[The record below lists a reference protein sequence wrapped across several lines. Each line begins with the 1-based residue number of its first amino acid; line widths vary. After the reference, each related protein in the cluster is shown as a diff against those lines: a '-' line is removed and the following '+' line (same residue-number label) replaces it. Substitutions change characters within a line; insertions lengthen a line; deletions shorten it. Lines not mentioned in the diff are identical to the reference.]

1 MVYGV
6 VRNNDDALRI
16 QKMGAISI
24 ISDVTKDAIVADI
37 QKEITQKL
45 SLVINNAG
53 FVGVGEKL
61 VNTNPDD
68 FLKQL
73 DVHCLGPL
81 RVCQAS
87 VPLLHPGGLMLNIS
101 SRFGSISR
109 RASGEFD
116 DIDCSYSYS
125 VAKAA
130 QNMLTVRISRE
141 YAEAGIRACAI
152 HPGRLKTSMASED
165 VDKTPEEAAEKI
177 FELYETAES
186 GSFYSLF
193 EGESTW

>member
-1 MVYGV
+1 LITGASRGLGLEITRRFLSEGWVVYGV

-73 DVHCLGPL
+73 DVH
-81 RVCQAS
+81 
-87 VPLLHPGGLMLNIS
+87 
-101 SRFGSISR
+101 
-109 RASGEFD
+109 
-116 DIDCSYSYS
+116 
-125 VAKAA
+125 
-130 QNMLTVRISRE
+130 
-141 YAEAGIRACAI
+141 
-152 HPGRLKTSMASED
+152 
-165 VDKTPEEAAEKI
+165 
-177 FELYETAES
+177 
-186 GSFYSLF
+186 
-193 EGESTW
+193 